1 MAFGKKKG
9 EVEPSAPPL
18 HEREEGNPYLS
29 ARKEYEDR
37 YGSAIKS
44 AARWRQI
51 SILITFLCMF
61 FGAAMVWLAAQ
72 NKVVPYIV
80 QVDEHGY
87 AVTIKSA
94 AEGAAADQRVII
106 ATLGRILMDL
116 RTVVSDS
123 AAQKRLIDGVYAC
136 VARDSSTEGTIST
149 FYRENNPYVL
159 VKEKKQARIVNIRSV
174 VPYESGGRKGTS
186 WLVLWTEETTAGG
199 RVVAKTDW
207 RAIVQIVISPVREL
221 REVLRN
227 PLGIYITDLSIAKDL
242 I

>member
-1 MAFGKKKG
+1 MFFGRKK
-9 EVEPSAPPL
+9 EVERSAPPL
-18 HEREEGNPYLS
+18 PYEREEGNPYVS

-51 SILITFLCMF
+51 SILITFMCMF
-61 FGAAMVWLAAQ
+61 FGGAMVWQSVQ

-94 AEGAAADQRVII
+94 AQGAAADPLVVM
-106 ATLGRILMDL
+106 ATLGRVIMDL

-123 AAQKRLIDGVYAC
+123 GAQKRLIDGVYAC
-136 VARDSSTEGTIST
+136 IARDSNAEGTIST
-149 FYRENNPYVL
+149 YYRENNPYVL
-159 VKEKKQARIVNIRSV
+159 VKEKKQARNVTIRSV
-174 VPYESGGRKGTS
+174 VPYENAGRKGTS
-186 WLVLWTEETTAGG
+186 WLVLWSEETTAGG
-199 RVVAKTDW
+199 RVMAKTDW
-207 RAIVQIVISPVREL
+207 RAIVQIVISPVRDL
-221 REVLRN
+221 SEVLKN
-227 PLGIYITDLSIAKDL
+227 PLGIYLTELSIAKDL